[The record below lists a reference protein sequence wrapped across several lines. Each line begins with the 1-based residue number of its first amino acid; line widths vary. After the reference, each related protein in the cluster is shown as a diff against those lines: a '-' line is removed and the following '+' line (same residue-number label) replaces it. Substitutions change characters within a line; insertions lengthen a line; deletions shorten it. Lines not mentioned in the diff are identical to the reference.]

1 MAAPRTVPT
10 SRLSR
15 FAKLGSLATGV
26 ATNMLVD
33 GAKSALTGKGW
44 DNKSYYYNL
53 KTLKN

>member
-1 MAAPRTVPT
+1 MAAPRNVPT

-26 ATNMLVD
+26 ASNMLVD

-44 DNKSYYYNL
+44 DNKILSL
-53 KTLKN
+53 DTH